1 MHDAQSKKVE
11 TDVERL
17 TFNEENSKILMESF
31 KFYGRNINIL
41 EMYDAFQTVYD
52 KYKSQEK
59 KSSQQSMKEGSEMQ

>member
-1 MHDAQSKKVE
+1 
-11 TDVERL
+11 
-17 TFNEENSKILMESF
+17 MESF